1 LNIIQNKGDFMIT
14 PTFQFK
20 IEKETSDYGM
30 FVLEPLQQ
38 GYGQTIGN
46 SLRRVLLSSL
56 PGAAIVQAK
65 ISGVKHLFSTL
76 KGLKEDIVEF
86 TLNLKKVRIQYS
98 SDKPV
103 KVTLDVTGPGLVTAG
118 DLKTPA
124 NVEII
129 NKDLVLGTL
138 ADKNSRIKGEFLV
151 ESGYGYVPFEERE
164 GGEIGVIPLDAVF
177 TPVKRVNY
185 HVSATRV
192 GRVTNF
198 DRLTLE
204 IWTDGSIAP
213 REAVL
218 ESARTL
224 TSFFDQVVNPKE
236 VEERKET
243 EEEVQGRE
251 VSLTVEELE
260 LPTRIVNALLKVGIK
275 TVGELQKAGR
285 KKISKVKNLGGKSL
299 KIIEAALAEKGIE
312 LED

>member
-1 LNIIQNKGDFMIT
+1 MIT

-20 IEKETSDYGM
+20 TEKETADFGV

-38 GYGQTIGN
+38 GYGQTLGN

-76 KGLKEDIVEF
+76 KGLKEDIVEL
-86 TLNLKKVRIQYS
+86 TLNLKKVRIRYS
-98 SDKPV
+98 GNKPV
-103 KVTLDVTGPGLVTAG
+103 KITLDKTGPGPVTAG
-118 DLKTPA
+118 DFETPA
-124 NVEII
+124 GVEIV

-138 ADKNSRIKGEFLV
+138 ADKSSRLKGEFLV

-164 GGEIGVIPLDAVF
+164 SGEIGVIPLDAIF
-177 TPVKRVNY
+177 TPVTRVNY

-198 DRLTLE
+198 DKLTME
-204 IWTDGSIAP
+204 IWTDGSISP
-213 REAVL
+213 KEAL
-218 ESARTL
+218 IQSAKTL
-224 TSFFDQVVNPKE
+224 TDFFDQIVNP
-236 VEERKET
+236 RET
-243 EEEVQGRE
+243 EGEISAKEEKVAE
-251 VSLTVEELE
+251 ETSLSIEELE
-260 LPTRIVNALLKVGIK
+260 LPTRIVNALLKVGIRN
-275 TVGELQKAGR
+275 VADLQKAGR

-299 KIIEAALAEKGIE
+299 KVIEAALAEKGLE